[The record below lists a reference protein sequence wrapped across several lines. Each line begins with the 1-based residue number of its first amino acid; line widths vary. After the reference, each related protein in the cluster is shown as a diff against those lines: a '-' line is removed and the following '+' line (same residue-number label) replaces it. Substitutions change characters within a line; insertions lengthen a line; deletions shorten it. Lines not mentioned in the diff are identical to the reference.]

1 MKLAS
6 MTLVLLILPQSLCVT
21 LFNNLGRLHKECE
34 AMNVSKYE
42 YLFPGQ
48 MTQLPNIKHCAPT
61 GIIEVLF
68 MDNTTSFAVRQNPG
82 NNTPS
87 IAVYENETSSRL
99 MCVKNNGR
107 ITKVSITL
115 NYCRPGFFYTQQGT
129 CDCMT
134 SPHNPNIACSK
145 AEGFS
150 AVVVGHCVSRSSG
163 KDPLLEARCAFASH
177 GTKPVL
183 AIEQNNTTGETLFCE
198 KFNRKGTLCSEC
210 TRGNGLSVFS
220 DTFDCIPCS
229 RFRLKNLA
237 LYLVI
242 ELVPTTVF
250 VLIIL
255 FFHIGITTGPV
266 NGYIFFAQMVT
277 TQLEV
282 LFLKFG
288 WKMYAQGNNYL
299 ATIMPQWIINPYC
312 IWNLTFYRI
321 FNENIC
327 ISPHLREVHLLAL
340 NLVMAHYPLLLMF
353 ITYVI
358 IELKARNIRV
368 VTCLWRLLCFNC
380 VRCRRVWQAKTSVI
394 DAFASCLLLS
404 YTKFVLVSFL
414 YLSPSEVHDDRGRLV
429 GRVLSLDTSLKFLS
443 HEHTPYVAVAI
454 VMLLTFGA
462 LPPLI
467 LTFYQFRL
475 FQSCLDRVHLRGVA
489 MQRFVEAFQ
498 GCYRDGTDGRI
509 DCRFFAGIYFLF
521 RCTILMITAL
531 LPSYPAVFTA
541 IIITLSLFL
550 LLFAIFRPYKKQR
563 YNIIDSAIIF
573 LFITIT
579 ALQLYM
585 YYKLHQTFTVSHVF
599 TFYHFLLSVP
609 LVYITVY
616 VVNWLYQ
623 QWKQRHN
630 RRSNTPADRQ
640 PEFYRESALE
650 ERVPLRGEPSGYSA
664 RNPVS
669 QTEVSIENLLEDER
683 NEGEIDGQGPRG
695 GGGQGG
701 RLGRAESNCG
711 EVQLGSGETGTGGGS
726 HTQVARERPSI
737 LTHRE
742 LQSVAHYGSMQ

>member
-6 MTLVLLILPQSLCVT
+6 MTLVLLVLPQSLCVT

-129 CDCMT
+129 CDCLT

-695 GGGQGG
+695 G
-701 RLGRAESNCG
+701 E
-711 EVQLGSGETGTGGGS
+711 GTG
-726 HTQVARERPSI
+726 REV
-737 LTHRE
+737 RE
-742 LQSVAHYGSMQ
+742 GREQLWRSAVGAWGDWYRWWQSYTSGQRKAKHFSTS